1 MTGLVL
7 VSVILISLELTTRL
21 LGPVRSAIGT
31 VVSPVQYVAETPYL
45 LGGEVGEVVATRS
58 LLLDQN
64 KELERKVLEL
74 SKISMQ
80 YLNLLK
86 ENENLRELL
95 GSQARL
101 PDEVLIAELIGVV
114 PAVNAHQVV
123 IDKGA
128 DSGIVLG
135 QAVIDSEGLFGQVAE
150 VDRFTSRVLL
160 ITDKDHAVPVQINRN
175 GVRSIAGGTGRIDR
189 LELEYVPITA
199 DIVKGDLV
207 ETSGLGGRFP
217 QGYPVGY
224 VDTVVVDPTASFAE
238 VSIRPTA
245 LLDRS
250 RHVLVVF
257 ARAGEE
263 S

>member
-1 MTGLVL
+1 LVL
-7 VSVILISLELTTRL
+7 ISAILISLELTTRL
-21 LGPVRSAIGT
+21 LGPVRSTIGT
-31 VVSPVQYVAETPYL
+31 VVSPLQYVAETPYL
-45 LGGEVGEVVATRS
+45 LGGEVGEVVASRTT
-58 LLLDQN
+58 LLEEN
-64 KELERKVLEL
+64 RALERRVLEL
-74 SKISMQ
+74 SKVSLQ

-95 GSQARL
+95 GSQGRL

-114 PAVNAHQVV
+114 PAANSHQVI

-128 DSGIVLG
+128 DAGVSVG
-135 QAVIDSEGLFGQVAE
+135 QAVIDSDGLFGQVAQ
-150 VDRFTSRVLL
+150 VDQYTSRVLL

-175 GVRSIAGGTGRIDR
+175 GVRSIAAGSGRMDR
-189 LELEYVPITA
+189 LDLENVPITT

-224 VDTVVVDPTASFAE
+224 VDTVVIDPTASFAE
-238 VSIRPTA
+238 VTIRPTA

-250 RHVLVVF
+250 
-257 ARAGEE
+257 AG
-263 S
+263 

>member
-1 MTGLVL
+1 VSAIL
-7 VSVILISLELTTRL
+7 VSLDLTTRL
-21 LGPVRSAIGT
+21 LGPARSTIGT
-31 VVSPVQYVAETPYL
+31 VVSPLQYVAETPYL
-45 LGGEVGEVVATRS
+45 LGGEVGEVVATRTS
-58 LLLDQN
+58 LLDENEQ
-64 KELERKVLEL
+64 LERRVLEL
-74 SKISMQ
+74 SKVSMQ

-86 ENENLRELL
+86 ENENLRQLL
-95 GSQARL
+95 GSQARV

-114 PAVNAHQVV
+114 PVVNSHQVV

-128 DSGIVLG
+128 DEGITVG
-135 QAVIDSEGLFGQVAE
+135 QAVIDSAGLFGQVVE

-175 GVRSIAGGTGRIDR
+175 GVRSIAAGTGRIDQLT
-189 LELEYVPITA
+189 LENVPITA
-199 DIVKGDLV
+199 DIVEGDLV

-224 VDTVVVDPTASFAE
+224 VDTVVVDPTASYAE
-238 VSIRPTA
+238 VTIRPTA

-250 RHVLVVF
+250 RHVLVIF
-257 ARAGEE
+257 AAQRAD